1 VVQTVHEVN
10 DMANVFVE
18 PDKQNGGYKATQ
30 AGRVIV
36 RGETQA
42 ETGEKAH
49 DLRPRDSVLAGRV
62 RLVDDA
68 PHPDKW
74 RHLFGPKR

>member
-1 VVQTVHEVN
+1 
-10 DMANVFVE
+10 MANVFVE

-30 AGRVIV
+30 NGRVIA
-36 RGETQA
+36 RGETQR
-42 ETGEKAH
+42 ETGEKGH
-49 DLRPRDSVLAGRV
+49 NIRPNDPILAGRV
-62 RLVDDA
+62 RLIEDE